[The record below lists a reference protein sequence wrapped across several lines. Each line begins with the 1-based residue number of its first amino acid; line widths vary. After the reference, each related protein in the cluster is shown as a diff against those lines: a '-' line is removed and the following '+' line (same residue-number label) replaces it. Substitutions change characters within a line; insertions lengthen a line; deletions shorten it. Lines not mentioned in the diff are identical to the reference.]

1 MYNMN
6 IGKEFENYAVKHMG
20 IGSNKLHAVAEHQVK
35 SSMTQ
40 ILN

>member
-20 IGSNKLHAVAEHQVK
+20 IGSNTLAEHQVK